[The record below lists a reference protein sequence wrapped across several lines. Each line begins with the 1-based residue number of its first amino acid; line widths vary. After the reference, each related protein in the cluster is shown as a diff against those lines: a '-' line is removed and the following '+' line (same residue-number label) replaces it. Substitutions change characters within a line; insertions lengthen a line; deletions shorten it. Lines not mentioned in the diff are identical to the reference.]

1 MEENNTDL
9 AQSLPNDQDL
19 STVLVSLLKGVIYRE
34 DNERLWSIM
43 LRHQIRVREFVEVL
57 GLELILDDTEGFAFL
72 KSRPILES
80 DETQRIPRLVARRP
94 LSFMVSLLLALLRK
108 RLAEFDATGGETR
121 LVMSREDILDL
132 VMVFLPQNTNEARQ
146 LDQMDAHINKII
158 ELGFLRRLRTTE
170 SADGAFEVRRIL
182 KAFVDAQWMSD
193 FDTRLEAYRRHLMG
207 DSDPQE
213 DGTGD

>member
-9 AQSLPNDQDL
+9 AQSLPNDHDL
-19 STVLVSLLKGVIYRE
+19 STMLVSLLKGVIYRE
-34 DNERLWSIM
+34 DNERLWSTM

-170 SADGAFEVRRIL
+170 STEGTFEVRRIL

-193 FDTRLEAYRRHLMG
+193 FDARLETYRRHVMG
-207 DSDPQE
+207 NSDHQE
-213 DGTGD
+213 DGAGD

>member
-1 MEENNTDL
+1 MEGNNTDL
-9 AQSLPNDQDL
+9 AQSLPNDHDL

-34 DNERLWSIM
+34 DNERLWSTM

-108 RLAEFDATGGETR
+108 RLAEFEAKEVKTKEKRRAAGRAGGR
-121 LVMSREDILDL
+121 GRSNW
-132 VMVFLPQNTNEARQ
+132 Q
-146 LDQMDAHINKII
+146 
-158 ELGFLRRLRTTE
+158 
-170 SADGAFEVRRIL
+170 
-182 KAFVDAQWMSD
+182 
-193 FDTRLEAYRRHLMG
+193 
-207 DSDPQE
+207 
-213 DGTGD
+213 